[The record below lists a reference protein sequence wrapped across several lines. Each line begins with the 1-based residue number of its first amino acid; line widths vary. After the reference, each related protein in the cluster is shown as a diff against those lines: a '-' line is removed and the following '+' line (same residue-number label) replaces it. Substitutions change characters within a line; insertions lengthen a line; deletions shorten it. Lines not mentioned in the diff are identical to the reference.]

1 MIDLLGAWT
10 LVECVNSCDGVPTPT
25 FGTPPG
31 GQIQYT
37 ADGRMGAF
45 LMDPAWAARGE
56 PLADSF
62 TEFFAYGGTWSRE
75 GDLVRH
81 RILFA
86 SQPGRVGTTF
96 ERRIRVIDADTIVL
110 ETIPEVSRSGKT
122 YITCLTWR
130 RVSATQPAIS

>member
-1 MIDLLGAWT
+1 MTDLLGAWSLT
-10 LVECVNSCDGVPTPT
+10 ECVNYRDGEPTPT
-25 FGTPPG
+25 FGTPPS

-45 LMDPAWAARGE
+45 LMDPAWAARGN
-56 PLADSF
+56 PQADSF

-81 RILFA
+81 QILFS
-86 SQPGRVGTTF
+86 SQPGRVGTAF
-96 ERRIRVIDADTIVL
+96 ERKVRVIDADTIVL
-110 ETIPEVSRSGKT
+110 ETIPEVSKSGKT

-130 RVSATQPAIS
+130 RVLALG